1 MVNYSHLW
9 AIWQVT
15 NAPVNIKKY
24 KIKPLKNSNN
34 NNIYKTIRC
43 HNKMPLQKQFLSTT
57 RQRGTSQSW
66 YFRGVSLLLLSTSRR
81 CINKRLPL
89 VPFWTASLSV
99 TMGTQSSQLFCCEE
113 CLSPCWH
120 TSSATNSLCAMG
132 STCMALIASRCKM
145 NAFLVSIS
153 RKCKSTVPYQ
163 QQSCCGWTNT
173 EWTGLVCQP
182 LSQPSVYLHPPP
194 FSSPSP
200 LDIQVDGGAHRHLPR
215 AHPLHNIK
223 WVISDPSHRS

>member
-1 MVNYSHLW
+1 
-9 AIWQVT
+9 
-15 NAPVNIKKY
+15 
-24 KIKPLKNSNN
+24 
-34 NNIYKTIRC
+34 
-43 HNKMPLQKQFLSTT
+43 MPLQKQFLSTT

-113 CLSPCWH
+113 CLYPCWH

-153 RKCKSTVPYQ
+153 RKCKSTVPYL

-182 LSQPSVYLHPPP
+182 LSQPSVHLHPPP
-194 FSSPSP
+194 FSSPWTYRWMVVHTGTSHVSIHFTISSGSSLIHLTDP
-200 LDIQVDGGAHRHLPR
+200 NSHFFLLRVFSLPPRHSLCR
-215 AHPLHNIK
+215 YYMHHILC
-223 WVISDPSHRS
+223 WSDPGTFGTGTKQLSM